1 MPECLFSLLRKKCTK
16 LVFLTSACHELP
28 EKPGQA
34 VSFQLQRKSEQLT
47 GTIPVKAESHS
58 SVNYLATFVVP
69 EKNVLLYQTH
79 VNLHSFIQNYFWISV
94 CDPI

>member
-1 MPECLFSLLRKKCTK
+1 MPDCLFSLLRKTCTK
-16 LVFLTSACHELP
+16 PIFLTSDCHGLT

-34 VSFQLQRKSEQLT
+34 ASFQLQREREQLT

-58 SVNYLATFVVP
+58 SVSYLAIFVVP
-69 EKNVLLYQTH
+69 EKNTLLYQTH
-79 VNLHSFIQNYFWISV
+79 ANLHNFLQNCFLISV